1 MVVVEDSSK
10 SSVKASQQIQVLKL
24 ALRVGNQDVV
34 NFITQAIDQVGVSGQ
49 MHGELGTTTCSSGE
63 GGDKDSALVAFKISL
78 HPPGSSSASSRYF
91 SSGGGGLARVALGL
105 LICGLVLQIS

>member
-1 MVVVEDSSK
+1 MVVGNPGK
-10 SSVKASQQIQVLKL
+10 SSVRASQQIQILKL

-34 NFITQAIDQVGVSGQ
+34 SFITQAINEVGVSGQ
-49 MHGELGTTTCSSGE
+49 MHGELGTTTCSSAE

-91 SSGGGGLARVALGL
+91 GSGGAGLARVALGL